1 MSKQHSLYYSL
12 LQPGDTV
19 SCIWLGN
26 TPLGTIHF
34 FKTRQG
40 RVFTALVKFYIVLTL
55 LRVTG
60 NDWLRYLHYF
70 SLLQW
75 TLCQIRQL
83 QSHESCLFVTESH
96 DRLHINSLSVM
107 LRVFHS
113 VQDIVG
119 RLLAR
124 DLQEKNLNRPLHDT
138 GCLLSLHT
146 QIHWQCQSFVFVMIC
161 TQLCS

>member
-1 MSKQHSLYYSL
+1 MGWASSIHFIILCYSQETL
-12 LQPGDTV
+12 FLVFGWVTHHWAQY
-19 SCIWLGN
+19 I
-26 TPLGTIHF
+26 F

-75 TLCQIRQL
+75 SLCQIRQL

-124 DLQEKNLNRPLHDT
+124 DLQENNLNRPLHDT

-146 QIHWQCQSFVFVMIC
+146 
-161 TQLCS
+161 

>member
-1 MSKQHSLYYSL
+1 MIGSDIYTIFLCCNGHC
-12 LQPGDTV
+12 V
-19 SCIWLGN
+19 RFGN
-26 TPLGTIHF
+26 YKVMNLAF
-34 FKTRQG
+34 
-40 RVFTALVKFYIVLTL
+40 
-55 LRVTG
+55 
-60 NDWLRYLHYF
+60 
-70 SLLQW
+70 
-75 TLCQIRQL
+75 
-83 QSHESCLFVTESH
+83 FVTESH

-146 QIHWQCQSFVFVMIC
+146 
-161 TQLCS
+161 